1 MRNALATVGH
11 MAFAI
16 AIAAVISVI
25 SLIAIARVE
34 WPAYPS
40 SNQLHALTT
49 VGQVGCIVGLLLAGW
64 LWWHGRLRW
73 LAQVAGLVFLSA
85 FTVVTLAM
93 PLGATKLYLFGISVD
108 QQFRTE
114 YLTRLTISAALHD
127 MTYLGLPPFYPPGWF
142 WIGGRIA
149 ALTGVPAWEVY
160 KPWAITSITI
170 AVAVAL
176 VLWWRMIRFEHALIV
191 TTATAA
197 VTLAYSSPEPYAAMI
212 TVLLPPMLV
221 LTWSGLRAGA
231 RERDATVTPEL
242 GAPPACGGHA
252 SVAQDDDGH
261 AGVTLE
267 PAAGGWAAV
276 VGAGIFLGFAAT
288 WYTLL
293 VAFSAFTV
301 LLMALLL
308 AGSRWRQGGVKAALD
323 PLRRLAVITVIA
335 AAIASTTWLPFLLRA
350 ARSPVSN
357 TGSAYH
363 YLPADGAELTF
374 PMLQFSLLGAICML
388 GTLWLVVRART
399 SARAGAL
406 AVGVLAVYLWSL
418 LSMLTTLARTT
429 LLSFRL
435 QPTLTVL
442 LVAAGAFGFLEAV
455 WALTA
460 RGADWGRG
468 LEKAT
473 VPVAGAIGL
482 AAAIA
487 FSQDIPDVLR
497 PDLTIAYTDTDG
509 HGQRGDRRP
518 PSSEKFYSDIDT
530 AILKVTGKPRD
541 QTVVMTADY
550 SFLSY
555 YPYWGFQGL
564 TSHYANPL
572 AQFDLRAAQIE
583 KWSKLKTPDEFIH
596 ALDTSPWPPPT
607 VFLMRRGA
615 NSNYTLRLAQDV
627 YPNQPNVRRYTVEL
641 PAALFADPRFV
652 VDSIGPFV
660 LAIRKPVV

>member
-1 MRNALATVGH
+1 MRNALATLGQ
-11 MAFAI
+11 MAAGV
-16 AIAAVISVI
+16 AVAVIVAVP
-25 SLIAIARVE
+25 SLIAIAGVQ
-34 WPAYPS
+34 WPAFPS

-49 VGQVGCIVGLLLAGW
+49 VGQVGCLAGLVAVGW
-64 LWWHGRLRW
+64 LWRRGRRV
-73 LAQVAGLVFLSA
+73 LARLGGLVFLSA
-85 FTVVTLAM
+85 FTVVTLGM

-114 YLTRLTISAALHD
+114 YLTRLADSPALHD
-127 MTYLGLPPFYPPGWF
+127 MTYLGLPTFYPPGWF
-142 WIGGRIA
+142 WIGGRVA
-149 ALTGVPAWEVY
+149 ALTGTPAWEMY

-212 TVLLPPMLV
+212 TVLLPPVLV
-221 LTWSGLRAGA
+221 LTWSGLRAG
-231 RERDATVTPEL
+231 ERR
-242 GAPPACGGHA
+242 
-252 SVAQDDDGH
+252 
-261 AGVTLE
+261 
-267 PAAGGWAAV
+267 GWAAV
-276 VGAGIFLGFAAT
+276 IGAGLFLGWAAT
-288 WYTLL
+288 WYSLL
-293 VAFSAFTV
+293 LAFSAFAV
-301 LLMALLL
+301 ALMALLL
-308 AGSRWRQGGVKAALD
+308 AGARWRREGFRAALD
-323 PLRRLAVITVIA
+323 PLRRLALIAVIA
-335 AAIASTTWLPFLLRA
+335 AAIASSTWLPFVLRA

-357 TGSAYH
+357 SGSAFH

-388 GTLWLVVRART
+388 GTLWLVVRAAT
-399 SARAGAL
+399 SVRAGAL
-406 AVGVLAVYLWSL
+406 AIGVLAVYLWSL

-435 QPTLTVL
+435 QPTLSVL
-442 LVAAGAFGFLEAV
+442 LVAAGVFGFVEAV
-455 WALTA
+455 AALA
-460 RGADWGRG
+460 PRGRAI
-468 LEKAT
+468 
-473 VPVAGAIGL
+473 VPVAAAIGL
-482 AAAIA
+482 AGAIA

-518 PSSEKFYSDIDT
+518 PSSEKFYSVIDA

-572 AQFDLRAAQIE
+572 AQFDLRATQIE
-583 KWSKLKTPDEFIH
+583 KWSKLKTADEFIH

-627 YPNQPNVRRYTVEL
+627 YPNQPNVRRYTVDL
-641 PAALFADPRFV
+641 PAALFADPRV
-652 VDSIGPFV
+652 VVEAVGPFV
-660 LAIRKPVV
+660 LAIRKPTA

>member
-1 MRNALATVGH
+1 MRNALASLGQMVL
-11 MAFAI
+11 A
-16 AIAAVISVI
+16 AAVAVVVAVI
-25 SLIAIARVE
+25 SLIAIAGVE
-34 WPAYPS
+34 WPAFPS

-49 VGQVGCIVGLLLAGW
+49 VGQVGCL
-64 LWWHGRLRW
+64 
-73 LAQVAGLVFLSA
+73 AGLVATGWVWRRGGWYRLLAQLGGLVFVSA
-85 FTVVTLAM
+85 FVVVTLGM

-114 YLTRLTISAALHD
+114 YLTRLTDSAALHD
-127 MTYLGLPPFYPPGWF
+127 MTYIGLPPFYPPGWF
-142 WIGGRIA
+142 WIGGRVA
-149 ALTGVPAWEVY
+149 AVTGTPAWEIY

-176 VLWWRMIRFEHALIV
+176 VLWWRMIRFEYALIV

-221 LTWSGLRAGA
+221 LTWSGLRARG
-231 RERDATVTPEL
+231 R
-242 GAPPACGGHA
+242 
-252 SVAQDDDGH
+252 
-261 AGVTLE
+261 
-267 PAAGGWAAV
+267 GGWAAV
-276 VGAGIFLGFAAT
+276 IGAGIFLGFAAT

-293 VAFSAFTV
+293 VAFSGFTV
-301 LLMALLL
+301 VLMALLL
-308 AGSRWRQGGVKAALD
+308 AGLRWRQGSFKDALD
-323 PLRRLAVITVIA
+323 PLRRLVVIAVIA
-335 AAIASTTWLPFLLRA
+335 AVIGSTTWLPFLLRA
-350 ARSPVSN
+350 ARNPVSN
-357 TGSAYH
+357 SRGAYH

-374 PMLQFSLLGAICML
+374 PMLQFSLLGAVCML
-388 GTLWLVVRART
+388 GTLWLVVRTPT
-399 SARAGAL
+399 SVRAAAL
-406 AVGVLAVYLWSL
+406 AIAVLSVYLWSL

-442 LVAAGAFGFLEAV
+442 LVAAGAFGFVETTQFLAAYGRE
-455 WALTA
+455 
-460 RGADWGRG
+460 RSWGR
-468 LEKAT
+468 AV
-473 VPVAGAIGL
+473 VPVAGAVGL

-518 PSSEKFYSDIDT
+518 PSSERFYPAIDA
-530 AILKVTGKPRD
+530 AIMRVTGKPRD
-541 QTVVMTADY
+541 QIVVMTADY

-564 TSHYANPL
+564 TPHYANPL
-572 AQFDLRAAQIE
+572 AQFDLRAAQVK
-583 KWSKLKTPDEFIH
+583 KWSKLKTADEFIH

-615 NSNYTLRLAQDV
+615 NGNYTLRLAEDV
-627 YPNQPNVRRYTVEL
+627 YPNQPNVRRYTVDL
-641 PAALFADPRFV
+641 RAALFADPRFV
-652 VDSIGPFV
+652 VDTIGPFV
-660 LAIRKPVV
+660 LAIRKPAA

>member
-1 MRNALATVGH
+1 MRNALASLGQ
-11 MAFAI
+11 MALA
-16 AIAAVISVI
+16 AAVAVIVAVI
-25 SLIAIARVE
+25 SLIAIAGVQ
-34 WPAYPS
+34 WPAFPS

-49 VGQVGCIVGLLLAGW
+49 VGQVGCL
-64 LWWHGRLRW
+64 
-73 LAQVAGLVFLSA
+73 AGLVGAGWVWRRGGRYRRLAQLGGLVFVSA
-85 FTVVTLAM
+85 FTVVTLGM

-114 YLTRLTISAALHD
+114 YLTRLTDSAALHD

-142 WIGGRIA
+142 WIGGRVA
-149 ALTGVPAWEVY
+149 ALAGIPAWEIY

-176 VLWWRMIRFEHALIV
+176 VLWWRMIRFDYALIV
-191 TTATAA
+191 TAATAA

-221 LTWSGLRAGA
+221 LTWWGLRAGA
-231 RERDATVTPEL
+231 RER
-242 GAPPACGGHA
+242 
-252 SVAQDDDGH
+252 
-261 AGVTLE
+261 
-267 PAAGGWAAV
+267 AAGRTLDADSAAGRTLGGQGWAAV
-276 VGAGIFLGFAAT
+276 VGAGIFLGFTAT
-288 WYTLL
+288 WYLL
-293 VAFSAFTV
+293 LFGFSAFTMS
-301 LLMALLL
+301 LMALLL
-308 AGSRWRQGGVKAALD
+308 AGVRWRRSGFKAALD
-323 PLRRLAVITVIA
+323 PLRRLAVIGIIA

-357 TGSAYH
+357 SGSAAH

-374 PMLQFSLLGAICML
+374 PMLQFSLLGAICMV
-388 GTLWLVVRART
+388 GTLWLVVRAR
-399 SARAGAL
+399 SSVRAGAL
-406 AVGVLAVYLWSL
+406 AIAVLAVYLWSL

-435 QPTLTVL
+435 QPTLSVL
-442 LVAAGAFGFLEAV
+442 LVAAGVFGFLEATR
-455 WALTA
+455 ALA
-460 RGADWGRG
+460 PRSRAI
-468 LEKAT
+468 
-473 VPVAGAIGL
+473 VPVAGAVGL

-509 HGQRGDRRP
+509 QGQRGDRRP
-518 PSSEKFYSDIDT
+518 PSSEKYYSAIDA
-530 AILKVTGKPRD
+530 AILHATGMPRD
-541 QTVVMTADY
+541 QTVVLTADY

-583 KWSKLKTPDEFIH
+583 KWSTFKKPDELVH
-596 ALDTSPWPPPT
+596 ALDTLPWPAPT

-615 NSNYTLRLAQDV
+615 SNTYTLRLAQDV
-627 YPNQPNVRRYTVEL
+627 YPNQPNVRRYTVDL
-641 PAALFADPRFV
+641 SAALFADPRFSV
-652 VDSIGPFV
+652 QSIGPFV
-660 LAIRKPVV
+660 LAIRKPGASQ

>member
-1 MRNALATVGH
+1 MRNALASLGQMVG
-11 MAFAI
+11 
-16 AIAAVISVI
+16 AAVVAVIVAVVSLVAISGVQ
-25 SLIAIARVE
+25 
-34 WPAYPS
+34 WPAFPS

-49 VGQVGCIVGLLLAGW
+49 VGQVGCL
-64 LWWHGRLRW
+64 
-73 LAQVAGLVFLSA
+73 AGLVAVGWVWRHGRERRRYRILARLGGVVFVAA
-85 FTVVTLAM
+85 FSVVTLGM

-114 YLTRLTISAALHD
+114 YLTRLADSPALHD

-142 WIGGRIA
+142 WIGGRVA
-149 ALTGVPAWEVY
+149 ALTGMPAWEVL
-160 KPWAITSITI
+160 KPWAITSITV

-176 VLWWRMIRFEHALIV
+176 VLWWRMIRFEYALIV

-221 LTWSGLRAGA
+221 LTWSGLRAG
-231 RERDATVTPEL
+231 ER
-242 GAPPACGGHA
+242 GG
-252 SVAQDDDGH
+252 GR
-261 AGVTLE
+261 
-267 PAAGGWAAV
+267 AAV

-293 VAFSAFTV
+293 FGFSAFTV
-301 LLMALLL
+301 GLMGLLL
-308 AGSRWRQGGVKAALD
+308 AGSRWRRGGFKAALD
-323 PLRRLAVITVIA
+323 PLRRLAVIAAIA
-335 AAIASTTWLPFLLRA
+335 AAIGATTWLPFLLRA
-350 ARSPVSN
+350 AGNPVSN
-357 TGSAYH
+357 TGSAQH

-374 PMLQFSLLGAICML
+374 PMLQFSLLGAVCMV
-388 GTLWLVVRART
+388 GTVWLVVRART
-399 SARAGAL
+399 SVRAGAL
-406 AVGVLAVYLWSL
+406 SIGVLAVYVWSL

-429 LLSFRL
+429 LLSYRL

-442 LVAAGAFGFLEAV
+442 LVAAGAFGFLEVVAALAPRGRAV
-455 WALTA
+455 
-460 RGADWGRG
+460 
-468 LEKAT
+468 

-482 AAAIA
+482 TAAIA

-518 PSSEKFYSDIDT
+518 PSSEKFYSAIDAT
-530 AILKVTGKPRD
+530 ILKVTGKPRD
-541 QTVVMTADY
+541 QIVVLTADY

-583 KWSKLKTPDEFIH
+583 KWSNLKTPDEFIH

-627 YPNQPNVRRYTVEL
+627 YPNQPNVRRYTVDFR
-641 PAALFADPRFV
+641 AALFADPRFAV
-652 VDSIGPFV
+652 ESIGPFV
-660 LAIRKPVV
+660 LAIRKPEAQKATSD

>member
-1 MRNALATVGH
+1 MRNALASLGQMVG
-11 MAFAI
+11 
-16 AIAAVISVI
+16 AAVVAVIVAVVSLVAISGVQ
-25 SLIAIARVE
+25 
-34 WPAYPS
+34 WPAFPS

-49 VGQVGCIVGLLLAGW
+49 VGQVGCL
-64 LWWHGRLRW
+64 
-73 LAQVAGLVFLSA
+73 AGLVAVGWVWRDGRERHRYRILAQLGGVVFVSA
-85 FTVVTLAM
+85 FSVVTLGM

-114 YLTRLTISAALHD
+114 YLTRLADSPALHD

-142 WIGGRIA
+142 WIGGRVA
-149 ALTGVPAWEVY
+149 ALTGMPAWEVL
-160 KPWAITSITI
+160 KPWAITSITV

-176 VLWWRMIRFEHALIV
+176 VLWWRMIRFEYALIV

-221 LTWSGLRAGA
+221 LTWSGLRAG
-231 RERDATVTPEL
+231 ER
-242 GAPPACGGHA
+242 GG
-252 SVAQDDDGH
+252 GR
-261 AGVTLE
+261 
-267 PAAGGWAAV
+267 AAV

-293 VAFSAFTV
+293 FGFSAFTV
-301 LLMALLL
+301 GLMGLLL
-308 AGSRWRQGGVKAALD
+308 AGSRWRRGGFKAALD
-323 PLRRLAVITVIA
+323 PLRRLAVIAAIA
-335 AAIASTTWLPFLLRA
+335 AAIGATTWLPFLLRA
-350 ARSPVSN
+350 AGNPVSN
-357 TGSAYH
+357 TGSAQH

-374 PMLQFSLLGAICML
+374 PMLQFSLLGAVCMV
-388 GTLWLVVRART
+388 GTVWLVVRART
-399 SARAGAL
+399 SVRAGAL
-406 AVGVLAVYLWSL
+406 AIGVLAVYVWSL

-429 LLSFRL
+429 LLSYRL

-442 LVAAGAFGFLEAV
+442 LVAAGAFGFLEVVAALAPRGRAV
-455 WALTA
+455 
-460 RGADWGRG
+460 
-468 LEKAT
+468 

-482 AAAIA
+482 TAAIA

-518 PSSEKFYSDIDT
+518 PSSEKFYSAIDAT
-530 AILKVTGKPRD
+530 ILKVTGKPRD
-541 QTVVMTADY
+541 QIVVLTADY

-583 KWSKLKTPDEFIH
+583 KWSNLKTPDEFIH

-615 NSNYTLRLAQDV
+615 NSNYTLRLAEDV
-627 YPNQPNVRRYTVEL
+627 YPNQPNVRRYTVDFR
-641 PAALFADPRFV
+641 AALFADPRFAV
-652 VDSIGPFV
+652 ESIGPFV
-660 LAIRKPVV
+660 LAIRKPEAQKATSD